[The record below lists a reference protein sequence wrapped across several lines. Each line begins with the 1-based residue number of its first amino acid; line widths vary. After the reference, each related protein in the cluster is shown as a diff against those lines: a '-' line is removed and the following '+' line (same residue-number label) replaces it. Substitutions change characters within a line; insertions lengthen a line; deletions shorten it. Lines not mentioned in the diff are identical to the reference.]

1 MFILK
6 KTFFIFFC
14 SLFLTSPFFSDAQ
27 SIKKRKG
34 KPDATISQ
42 EVRHQSAQF
51 ADGLR
56 AFYSHNYSYAE
67 EIFRN
72 IVLNNPKSDPSYFFL
87 SKIKLE
93 QKEYHT
99 AIDYIKKAIEIDPSN
114 IWYNQFL
121 ATLYDQI
128 EDYKN
133 SVIIWEKVCKKV
145 DNNEYYLYELANAY
159 LKLERFTDVIKT
171 YDKMEA
177 IIGYNEDLTETKKN
191 IWLYLNNI
199 EKAVGE
205 YEKLTTLY
213 PYEIKNY
220 ITIGDIYFINEI
232 PNKALIYY
240 KKAELI
246 DPDNFDVH
254 ISLYE
259 YHSKFKNIEEKRV
272 YFEKMVQH
280 KESSEKFVSIIEKEI
295 KEIKRSKDPNR
306 LDQGIQY
313 CELFVKTHPNNG
325 KIWGELT
332 QLYYLRENY
341 SKALES
347 ADKAIQNNNISFE
360 TWNIYITLLSNNKNY
375 QKIASLEP
383 QITELFPTY
392 PQLLFKVAQALHFNQ
407 EYEKAISICN
417 NGLLYS
423 FDDTLNSVYYEL
435 IGDSFLA
442 LNNKGEALKNW
453 QLSIKKGNN
462 SASIKE
468 KINSI
473 K

>member
-6 KTFFIFFC
+6 KTFFLIFYI
-14 SLFLTSPFFSDAQ
+14 LFLSYPLITEAQ
-27 SIKKRKG
+27 NVKKRKG
-34 KPDATISQ
+34 KPDESISQ
-42 EVRHQSAQF
+42 NVRNQSTQF

-56 AFYSHNYSYAE
+56 AFYSHNYSSAE

-72 IVLNNPKSDPSYFFL
+72 IVIDDPKSDASYYFL
-87 SKIKLE
+87 SKIKFE
-93 QKEYHT
+93 QKEYYI
-99 AIDYIKKAIEIDPSN
+99 AIDYIKKAIDIDPSN

-121 ATLYDQI
+121 ATLYDKI

-133 SVIIWEKVCKKV
+133 SVVIWEKVCKKV

-159 LKLERFTDVIKT
+159 LKLERLTDVIKT

-177 IIGYNEDLTETKKN
+177 LIGFNEELTETKKN

-199 EKAVGE
+199 EKAVAE
-205 YEKLTTLY
+205 YEKLIAIY

-220 ITIGDIYFINEI
+220 LMVGNIYYINEI
-232 PNKALIYY
+232 PDNAYIYY
-240 KKAELI
+240 KKAELLS
-246 DPDNFDVH
+246 PDNFEVQL
-254 ISLYE
+254 SLYE

-272 YFEKMVQH
+272 YFEKMVQQ
-280 KESSEKFVSIIEKEI
+280 KENNEKFVAIFEKEI
-295 KEIKRSKDPNR
+295 KEIKKSKEVQR
-306 LDQGIQY
+306 IDQGIIY
-313 CELFVKTHPNNG
+313 CESFVAVQSNNG

-347 ADKAIQNNNISFE
+347 AVKAIENNDQTYE
-360 TWNIYITLLSNNKNY
+360 TWNIYITLLYNDKNY
-375 QKIASLEP
+375 HKIETLEP
-383 QITELFPTY
+383 LISELFPTH
-392 PQLLFKVAQALHFNQ
+392 PQLLYKVAQSLFINQ
-407 EYEKAISICN
+407 KYEKAIAVCN
-417 NGLLYS
+417 NGLLFS
-423 FDDTLNSVYYEL
+423 FDDHLNSVFYEQ
-435 IGDSFLA
+435 IGDSYHA
-442 LNNKGEALKNW
+442 LNNKAEALKNW

-462 SASIKE
+462 AASIKE